1 MRSVFRP
8 PGGIRSVAVSA
19 FPTARASVTSG
30 NNARRR
36 VVGHSRNSPGSGS
49 STGSSCAST
58 YVTDVAPSSKQL
70 SSADSGSRA
79 PSSNDSCQKPLT
91 ALTQP
96 QPPLQVVNV
105 RAALLKGRMVED
117 FLVEGH
123 VGLDSFD
130 DHLCER
136 VLHAR
141 DRGLAAFSVRN
152 DLAHERVV
160 VGRNVVS
167 RVDVTIDADARTA

>member
-1 MRSVFRP
+1 MLRRARSNSLRL
-8 PGGIRSVAVSA
+8 
-19 FPTARASVTSG
+19 
-30 NNARRR
+30 
-36 VVGHSRNSPGSGS
+36 SPGPAHPARM
-49 STGSSCAST
+49 TA
-58 YVTDVAPSSKQL
+58 ARNR
-70 SSADSGSRA
+70 SRR
-79 PSSNDSCQKPLT
+79 S
-91 ALTQP
+91 LTQP

-130 DHLCER
+130 DHLGER

-141 DRGLAAFSVRN
+141 DRGLAAFPVRN
-152 DLAHERVV
+152 DLPHKGVV

-167 RVDVTIDADARTA
+167 RVDVTIDADARPPWRMPQSD